1 MLTKNKGGEKRI
13 RTREKER
20 RKYINDLKKHKDK
33 ILMTRL
39 RGSGETKG
47 ACDSL
52 EKTLCEERLKAGEE
66 GDDRG

>member
-39 RGSGETKG
+39 RGSGETK
-47 ACDSL
+47 L
-52 EKTLCEERLKAGEE
+52 LKLNGNI
-66 GDDRG
+66 